1 MSDRAGQMWDPECYA
16 AQVRFVSDLGQPVI
30 ELLAPAPGER
40 ILDLGCGDG
49 ALSAVLADRG
59 CQVLGV
65 DSSPEMAAAAV
76 ARGVHAQVMDAETLR
91 FDREFD
97 AVFSNAALH
106 WMTDPDAVIDGVW
119 RALKPGGRFVGEF
132 GGEGN
137 IAAIVAAL
145 EAALVRRGLA
155 VPRPWYFPSAVD
167 YRRRLEARG
176 FVLSFL
182 SLFERP
188 TPLPHGMTA
197 WLTIFTRP
205 FLGAVP
211 EQEHDEFL
219 AEVADAL
226 RPQLC
231 DARGIWTADYVRLR
245 FSADRP

>member
-1 MSDRAGQMWDPECYA
+1 
-16 AQVRFVSDLGQPVI
+16 
-30 ELLAPAPGER
+30 
-40 ILDLGCGDG
+40 
-49 ALSAVLADRG
+49 
-59 CQVLGV
+59 
-65 DSSPEMAAAAV
+65 
-76 ARGVHAQVMDAETLR
+76 
-91 FDREFD
+91 
-97 AVFSNAALH
+97 
-106 WMTDPDAVIDGVW
+106 MTDPDAVIDSVW